1 MKALTRF
8 LLGIL
13 LLSPVQSCSSKAG
26 EGSPPW
32 KTLSQAV
39 EGGATSGKIILVDVY
54 TDWCGWCKRMDRDV
68 YADASVGAYLEQNF
82 VIAKLNAE
90 SSTSHAF
97 NGRNAT
103 EREIA
108 KAWGVTGYPATV
120 FLTSKAEPITVVP
133 GYIPRET
140 FIKVLEYIHTES
152 YKTTSWEDYLSSRS
166 G

>member
-1 MKALTRF
+1 MRTFASL
-8 LLGIL
+8 LLGL
-13 LLSPVQSCSSKAG
+13 LLCIPIQSCTSGKKD
-26 EGSPPW
+26 GSPPW
-32 KTLSQAV
+32 NTYTQAV
-39 EGGATSGKIILVDVY
+39 EGGASSGKVILVDVY

-68 YADASVGAYLEQNF
+68 YGDASVGAYLEQNF

-97 NGRNAT
+97 NGANAT

-108 KAWGVTGYPATV
+108 KAWGVNGYPATV

-140 FIKVLEYIHTES
+140 FLKVLEYIHTES
-152 YKTTSWEDYLSSRS
+152 YKTVSWENYLSSRS